1 MCVCGGVRGAGLFAA
16 AAAAA
21 AIKRKRKKGSLPPS
35 PHHAHA
41 LSHAPDRLARVSE
54 GDATLTHRRKKIRP
68 PRLPPSLTSDDGVG
82 DGAGGGAAGR
92 VGDRVRGWGGG
103 TGGGD
108 GCPADG
114 DEGGHVP
121 LSQRVRAVKR
131 MRTLAS
137 AAPRFFLSSFQ
148 PGHTIYMTNTL
159 KYPAAS
165 HPEIPPRQR
174 PHLAIKGR
182 ARNAPHH
189 RRRRPYPT
197 TPPLSNN
204 NPRPHDDQ
212 GTERVQA
219 GLHHALVHVPQK
231 AADRVVRAAVV
242 EQQHAGARGG
252 GVRGDLSKE

>member
-1 MCVCGGVRGAGLFAA
+1 MCGGVRGAGLFAA

-41 LSHAPDRLARVSE
+41 LSHAPDRLVRVSE

-137 AAPRFFLSSFQ
+137 AAPFF
-148 PGHTIYMTNTL
+148 P
-159 KYPAAS
+159 
-165 HPEIPPRQR
+165 
-174 PHLAIKGR
+174 
-182 ARNAPHH
+182 
-189 RRRRPYPT
+189 
-197 TPPLSNN
+197 
-204 NPRPHDDQ
+204 
-212 GTERVQA
+212 
-219 GLHHALVHVPQK
+219 
-231 AADRVVRAAVV
+231 
-242 EQQHAGARGG
+242 
-252 GVRGDLSKE
+252 